1 MIDRRKNRIYFRFHQ
16 NGYLYPADNYAASQL
31 RSRSYK
37 SGDVVSVSI
46 TKLRSPGFNRLAHKI
61 GQLVAANIDDFH
73 GMDAHKA
80 LKRLQLEANAACEE
94 VVIKPDAKAW
104 ITIRNHWMWPGI
116 RHGFDMLKKLIGIDL
131 LDDGKAVVLI
141 PKGLSFESLD
151 EGEFNEAIKK
161 ICNHIVD
168 RYWPSE
174 TPESVVHLA
183 NEYAEAA

>member
-1 MIDRRKNRIYFRFHQ
+1 MVDRRKNRIYFRFHRD
-16 NGYLYPADNYAASQL
+16 GYLYPADNYAASQL

-37 SGDVVSVSI
+37 TGDVVSVNI

-61 GQLVAANIDDFH
+61 AQLVIASIDNFQ

-94 VVIKPDAKAW
+94 IMINDAG
-104 ITIRNHWMWPGI
+104 RE
-116 RHGFDMLKKLIGIDL
+116 
-131 LDDGKAVVLI
+131 VLVKI
-141 PKGLSFESLD
+141 PRSLSFESLD

-168 RYWPSE
+168 CYWPTE
-174 TPESVVHLA
+174 TPEAIERMAMQYL
-183 NEYAEAA
+183 EAA